1 MPRYI
6 DIKRGKNTLRLNY
19 DTVRQM
25 LNSKELVDALT
36 KLAEQKKDTLGDGYA
51 IEQQKTKDRVRI
63 LIKTDSE
70 KAVQDNLD
78 NNTLL
83 KAVGR

>member
-6 DIKRGKNTLRLNY
+6 DIKHGKNTLRLNY

>member
-83 KAVGR
+83 KAVGK

>member
-6 DIKRGKNTLRLNY
+6 DIKRGPNTLRLNA
-19 DTVRQM
+19 DTVGQM
-25 LNSKELVDALT
+25 LNSKELAGVLT
-36 KLAEQKKDTLGDGYA
+36 QYAEQKRQTLGDGYA
-51 IEQQKTKDRVRI
+51 VEQQKTKDRERI
-63 LIKTDSE
+63 NIKTDSE

-83 KAVGR
+83 KAVGK

>member
-36 KLAEQKKDTLGDGYA
+36 KLAEQKKDTLGVGYA
-51 IEQQKTKDRVRI
+51 IAQQKTKDRVRI

-83 KAVGR
+83 KAVGK

>member
-63 LIKTDSE
+63 IIKTDSE

>member
-70 KAVQDNLD
+70 KAVQENLD

>member
-25 LNSKELVDALT
+25 LNSQELVGELT
-36 KLAEQKKDTLGDGYA
+36 KLAEQKKETLGDGYV

-63 LIKTDSE
+63 LIKTNSE

-83 KAVGR
+83 KAVGK